1 MKKKN
6 LFTRFKEFIV
16 ESFREY
22 NEGIRY
28 CIQHNLLKPEVPSFY
43 TKDYDGADTPI
54 SS

>member
-6 LFTRFKEFIV
+6 LFTRFIEFIV

-28 CIQHNLLKPEVPSFY
+28 CIQHNLLKAIPDSYSYQIAF
-43 TKDYDGADTPI
+43 
-54 SS
+54 